1 MPGGGCTDCAA
12 SAGSGRFIGP
22 NSAPKKPAVVKAFS
36 SSDSPTPSSRW
47 PMWMNG
53 GMTGL
58 RGPSTR
64 AIQAPMC
71 GAATVC
77 GGT

>member
-1 MPGGGCTDCAA
+1 MPFGGRTAIAA
-12 SAGSGRFIGP
+12 SSGNGSLNGP
-22 NSAPKKPAVVKAFS
+22 YSLPKKPPVVNAFS
-36 SSDSPTPSSRW
+36 SSASPCPSSRW
-47 PMWMNG
+47 PMLMNA

-64 AIQAPMC
+64 AIHAPMC